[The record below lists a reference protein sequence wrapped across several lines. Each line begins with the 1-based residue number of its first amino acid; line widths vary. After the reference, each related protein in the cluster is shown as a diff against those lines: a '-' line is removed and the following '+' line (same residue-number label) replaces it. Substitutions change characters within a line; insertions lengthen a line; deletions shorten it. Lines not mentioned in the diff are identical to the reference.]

1 LSPFSEDCVLLSIPG
16 TEALSPAVKYVIA
29 FAIIFLLLALFALV
43 LRRLTGGR
51 LALPAHGRSRQPRL
65 GIVDVYDLDRQRQLI
80 LLRRDNVEHL
90 LLIGGPNDVVVETN
104 IVRTPGARMPASAMD
119 QNERPESFER
129 SLEAPARPLIEPQR
143 PEPVV
148 ARLGPAD
155 PTRVGSEHPVRNG
168 PAAMHP
174 EPILK
179 PDVVALSPAPP
190 PAPPRPAP
198 HREPPQ
204 PTREPPPLHAV
215 REAPAPPVRELPPP
229 APVRE
234 PVPPQP
240 PVQRVTPMRQ
250 PPPPPPP
257 EPPILRAAPEP
268 ARPPAPAPAPSKPDA
283 AAGDAAVLSN
293 MAKQL
298 EEALKR
304 PLSTG
309 RQEPGA
315 AAPQPNG
322 PAPPFED
329 RTPRAVPTPAR
340 PQPAPP
346 AAAARPA
353 EPTDPPRP
361 RPVPAPVTR
370 MRPAAQPEAPPAPPP
385 EPPPQPPGAEP
396 QSDPFSVEEIE
407 AEFARLLGRP
417 LDRGERP
424 H

>member
-1 LSPFSEDCVLLSIPG
+1 MLSIPG

-29 FAIIFLLLALFALV
+29 FAIIFFLLALFALV

-51 LALPAHGRSRQPRL
+51 LSVPAHGRSRQPRL

-104 IVRTPGARMPASAMD
+104 LLRTAGARLPPPAAD
-119 QNERPESFER
+119 QNAERPESFER
-129 SLEAPARPLIEPQR
+129 SIEPPARPLIEPQR

-148 ARLGPAD
+148 ARLGPTD
-155 PTRVGSEHPVRNG
+155 PTRVGAEHPARNG
-168 PAAMHP
+168 PAAMPP

-190 PAPPRPAP
+190 APPRPAP
-198 HREPPQ
+198 QPMREPPQ
-204 PTREPPPLHAV
+204 PMREPPPLHAV
-215 REAPAPPVRELPPP
+215 REAPAPPVREMP
-229 APVRE
+229 APAPGRE
-234 PVPPQP
+234 PAPPQP

-250 PPPPPPP
+250 PPPPPQP
-257 EPPILRAAPEP
+257 EPPVLRAAPEP
-268 ARPPAPAPAPSKPDA
+268 ARQPAPAPIKPDA
-283 AAGDAAVLSN
+283 AVGDAAVLWN

-309 RQEPGA
+309 RQGPGGA
-315 AAPQPNG
+315 APPSNG
-322 PAPPFED
+322 PAPPVED
-329 RTPRAVPTPAR
+329 RAPRGAPAPAGR

-346 AAAARPA
+346 PAPAARPA
-353 EPTDPPRP
+353 EPAEPPRP

-370 MRPAAQPEAPPAPPP
+370 MRPGQQPDAPPAPQPEAPPAPPP
-385 EPPPQPPGAEP
+385 EPPATEQ